1 MPATPPAP
9 TPNHPMAQARSE
21 WTHAAP
27 QPHSIWYRP
36 TGGPQRRKTSPR
48 LSVSS
53 CAPRCRPI
61 LGDRLR
67 LRFFWRFTFE
77 EDKRD
82 RYIYSC
88 QKFVCNRLA
97 FKDIKCIC
105 PVFSQ
110 LQRILSRLERPLSTA
125 KVRWTDVLAGF
136 RNAGAKPAQVDGD
149 HLADHPRRLRRRGS
163 DAESQLAHFLARP
176 WSGRA
181 RRPHCRQSIHG
192 VMPGLASGA
201 NGHFSRALEEPFGAP
216 TSRTA
221 MMARSVE
228 FNITCIIGR

>member
-67 LRFFWRFTFE
+67 LRFFWRFTFFE
-77 EDKRD
+77 ENKRD

-88 QKFVCNRLA
+88 QRFVCNRLA

-149 HLADHPRRLRRRGS
+149 HLADHPRRLR
-163 DAESQLAHFLARP
+163 H
-176 WSGRA
+176 RA
-181 RRPHCRQSIHG
+181 RRPLLGWRRALARQS
-192 VMPGLASGA
+192 PT
-201 NGHFSRALEEPFGAP
+201 GHRRPWRALAGFVLW
-216 TSRTA
+216 SKA
-221 MMARSVE
+221 MAASLA
-228 FNITCIIGR
+228 T